1 MLYKLEK
8 KMFLRG
14 GLTRKIIKNII
25 LKREGGMMKTTT
37 LRRIHKEA
45 YNIEIGEYTYGWLG
59 EMFDGPMTIGKYTSI
74 GPEVKR
80 LAVNHVLSGVTTHPC
95 SFNPEVGWVKEDPR
109 ERSFLSIGN
118 DVWIG
123 TRATILPSVK
133 YIGDGAVIG
142 AGAVVT
148 KDVEP
153 YSIVAGV
160 PARVIGQRF
169 ANKDTQ
175 QKLLNSRW
183 WDIQEDTLKGMA
195 QLFNDPESFIE
206 ELNNKNSER

>member
-1 MLYKLEK
+1 MSYKFEK

-14 GLTRKIIKNII
+14 GVSRKIIKKII

-37 LRRIHKEA
+37 LRRIYKEA
-45 YNIEIGEYTYGWLG
+45 YNISIGEYTYGWLG

-80 LAVNHVLSGVTTHPC
+80 LAVNHVLSGVTSHPC
-95 SFNPEVGWVKEDPR
+95 AFNPEVGWVKKDPR

-123 TRATILPSVK
+123 TRVTILPSVK
-133 YIGDGAVIG
+133 EIGDGAVIG

-160 PARVIGQRF
+160 PAKEIGQRF
-169 ANKDTQ
+169 ANDPKLQDQLKDS
-175 QKLLNSRW
+175 KW
-183 WDIQEDTLKGMA
+183 WDLTESALKE
-195 QLFNDPESFIE
+195 LLPYFDDPEVF
-206 ELNNKNSER
+206 LDKLHDYR